1 MENRVISVYFE
12 KELFEAISKLAKE
25 KGIAKPAV
33 IRNIVKAHLHSEKN
47 IPIKKEA

>member
-12 KELFEAISKLAKE
+12 KQLYKKIGELAKE

-33 IRNIVKAHLHSEKN
+33 IRQMVKECLQ
-47 IPIKKEA
+47 KKRQRR